1 MPVIYIGEIRIRPPA
16 AGTYLL
22 GDLLHVSD
30 YEVVAF
36 GMVED
41 WEAPRVFEGHEM

>member
-1 MPVIYIGEIRIRPPA
+1 MPVIYIGEFRIRSSA
-16 AGTYLL
+16 AETYLF
-22 GDLLHVSD
+22 GDLLHVPN